1 MLMEM
6 LLLGLLGSTH
16 CLAMCGGFM
25 LAVRGRAAA
34 YQAGRLLGYS
44 LAGAAL
50 ASAGW
55 AARLGLGN
63 RLFLVA
69 AGCGMLAMGLGLA
82 PARVPGLAR
91 LLLILGPLLRRPF
104 WLG

>member
-1 MLMEM
+1 MLTEM

-25 LAVRGRAAA
+25 LAVRGRAAS

-63 RLFLVA
+63 RLFPRGLVFSNDFVWIFSE
-69 AGCGMLAMGLGLA
+69 GQRQNC
-82 PARVPGLAR
+82 
-91 LLLILGPLLRRPF
+91 
-104 WLG
+104 